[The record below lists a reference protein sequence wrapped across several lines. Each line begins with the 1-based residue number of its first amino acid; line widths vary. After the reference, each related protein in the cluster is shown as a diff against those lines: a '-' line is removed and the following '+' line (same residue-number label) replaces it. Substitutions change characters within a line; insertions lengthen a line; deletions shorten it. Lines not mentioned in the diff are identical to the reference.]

1 MQKSKR
7 TLCLG
12 LLTIPAALFLGC
24 SIHTYLANRS
34 FVNFTDQMFVSEIS
48 QNTLNLHYTLSDPEA
63 YGITDYPVT
72 LGSADAASAASSGA
86 VIENYQNKL
95 DGICRHC
102 LSDDN
107 QLTYD
112 ILTSY
117 LETQEMG
124 QDYYLYEEPLGPTIG
139 TQAQLPV
146 LLAEYTFRR
155 EQDITDYL
163 GLLNQM
169 DTYYASILDFEQAK
183 AEAGLFMSDSTA
195 EAVIA
200 QCRSFIAKPEENFLL
215 ELFDEQIA
223 SLDFLSDKQKEAY
236 RESNREAVQ
245 NHVIPAYQLLIQ
257 GLTELKG
264 QGSNEKG
271 LCYLPSGKSY
281 YEYLVRGTTGSEDS
295 VAAIA
300 KRIQQQLE
308 SDYTELR
315 DLVKSN
321 PSLLTSSPSADLTLQ
336 DPTQMLYDLEENIS
350 EDFPSP
356 PDVSFQVKYVHPS
369 LEDFLSPAFYLTPPI
384 DSLSQN
390 VIYINPGS
398 SYTPLE
404 LYTTLAHEGYPGHLY
419 QTVYSG
425 SVPTNKVRSL
435 LDFGGYVE
443 GWATY
448 VEMYAYSMADTE
460 AGTADL
466 YRLNRSIML
475 GISSLLDIAI
485 HYYGYS
491 QADTAAY
498 LVQLGFSDTSSADAI
513 YDAILEAPANYLK
526 YYVGYLNFLDLR
538 DACKELQGDQFS
550 LKEFHQEVLET
561 GPAPFSVL
569 EERLGV

>member
-48 QNTLNLHYTLSDPEA
+48 QNTLNLHYTLSNPEA
-63 YGITDYPVT
+63 LGITDYPVT

-155 EQDITDYL
+155 EQDVTDYL

-200 QCRSFIAKPEENFLL
+200 QCRSFIAEPEENFLL

-223 SLDFLSDKQKEAY
+223 SLDFLSAKQKEAY
-236 RESNREAVQ
+236 RQCNREAVQ

-281 YEYLVRGTTGSEDS
+281 YEYLVRRTTGSEDS

-336 DPTQMLYDLEENIS
+336 DPTQMLYDLEEKIS

-356 PDVSFQVKYVHPS
+356 PDVSFQVKYVHSS

-425 SVPTNKVRSL
+425 SLPTNKVRSL

-491 QADTAAY
+491 KADTAAY

-513 YDAILEAPANYLK
+513 YDTILEAPANYLK

-538 DACKELQGDQFS
+538 EACKKQQGDRFS
-550 LKEFHQEVLET
+550 LKEFHQEILET